1 MQDLQNKLTFS
12 GFYGK
17 IETLYNRYRTYGIYF
32 TQRFPKA
39 ERQIFDTRWILN
51 QKGECLIMTTAITL
65 AMLIVYIAIMM
76 GIGIYTASK
85 TKSVS
90 DFVLGGNSVG
100 SWLTAFA

>member
-1 MQDLQNKLTFS
+1 
-12 GFYGK
+12 
-17 IETLYNRYRTYGIYF
+17 
-32 TQRFPKA
+32 
-39 ERQIFDTRWILN
+39 
-51 QKGECLIMTTAITL
+51 MTTAITL

-100 SWLTAFA
+100 SWLTAFALWNIVFFRCCIHWLCWTVWVELRGFVHMDWNRKCCARQCPCMAGTGQTYPTDE